1 MNGIAAIGRGVTS
14 AARRGPALVIFNPT
28 AGRRRRRRLEAA
40 LAALERR
47 GWDCEL
53 AETRAR
59 GDAEAL
65 TRAALREGR
74 AGAVLIAGGDG
85 TINEAINGALA
96 AGVEQLAAVPPL
108 GIIPLGTANVLA
120 AELGMET
127 IPDAVA
133 AIAAA
138 STCAIWPGLANGR
151 AFAMMAGVGFDAHV
165 VAGVNP
171 RWKRKIG
178 KLAYV
183 AEMLRQA
190 LRFRFPLYRV
200 RLDGVWHEAG
210 SVVVAK
216 GHYYGGRF
224 VLAPEA
230 RPDRPEFQVCL
241 FTKRGRLALLLYA
254 LALPLGLVPR
264 LKSIRLLP
272 AREVAIE
279 GPEGDPVQ
287 GDGDVIAHLPVT
299 IQLAPRRL
307 PLMASKG
314 LCNPSPFPLPQEE
327 RGHFPFDLPP

>member
-1 MNGIAAIGRGVTS
+1 MTLAAPLEARTAAGRG
-14 AARRGPALVIFNPT
+14 RALVIFNPT
-28 AGRRRRRRLEAA
+28 AGGRRRRRLEAA

-47 GWDCEL
+47 GWDCAL

-65 TRAALREGR
+65 TREALREGR

-85 TINEAINGALA
+85 TINEAVNGALA
-96 AGVEQLAAVPPL
+96 AGAGEAPGAAPL

-120 AELGMET
+120 AELGMDG

-133 AIAAA
+133 AAAA
-138 STCAIWPGLANGR
+138 AGTRAIWPGLANGR
-151 AFAMMAGVGFDAHV
+151 AFAMMAGAGFDAHV

-171 RWKRKIG
+171 RWKRKLG

-190 LRFRFPLYRV
+190 VRFRFPVYRV
-200 RLDGVWHEAG
+200 RVDGHWHEAG

-224 VLAPEA
+224 VLAPDA
-230 RPDRPEFQVCL
+230 RLDRPEFRVCL
-241 FTKRGRLALLLYA
+241 FKRRGRLALVLYA
-254 LALPLGLVPR
+254 LALPLGLLPR
-264 LKSIRLLP
+264 LKSVNLLP
-272 AREVAIE
+272 AREVVIE

-299 IQLAPRRL
+299 IAVALHPL
-307 PLMASKG
+307 PLVAPKG
-314 LCNPSPFPLPQEE
+314 
-327 RGHFPFDLPP
+327 